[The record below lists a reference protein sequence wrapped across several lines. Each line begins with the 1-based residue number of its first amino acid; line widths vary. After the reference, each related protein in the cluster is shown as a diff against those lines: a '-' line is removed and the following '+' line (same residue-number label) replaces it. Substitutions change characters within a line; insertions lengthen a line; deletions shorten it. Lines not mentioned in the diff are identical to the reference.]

1 MTAQKIKVAVTG
13 ATGETGISIINALL
27 ESEEF
32 AITAFVRPSSTEKP
46 ELQGFKDKKVPI
58 VPLDLEAAPLEE
70 IIKAFQG
77 QEIIV
82 SGVMPYASDIEKKLA
97 TAAKEVGVKRFIP
110 SFFAPL
116 APPTG
121 VNVLRE
127 IKEEVINHV
136 KKLHLPYTVIDVGG
150 WFQVS
155 LPIVPSG
162 KLDYLTKIPTNVQYG
177 DGHYSTS
184 VIDIRD
190 IGKYVALIIKDPRTL
205 NKYVF
210 AYNEVWTHD
219 EIFKLVEELSGETI
233 ERQSVPEE
241 SLEAAIQE
249 ASKAYKQDPSYKNFV
264 LLIVHQYANQNWV
277 RGDNLPE
284 TGTYLGYLL
293 SKDLY
298 PDFKFVGLRD
308 FAKEALDG
316 KAKPVYQ
323 TRTFEF

>member
-1 MTAQKIKVAVTG
+1 MAAQKIKVAVTG
-13 ATGETGISIINALL
+13 ATGETGVSIINALL
-27 ESEEF
+27 ESEDF
-32 AITAFVRPSSTEKP
+32 DITAFARPSSTEKP
-46 ELQGFKDKKVPI
+46 QLQGFKEKGVPI
-58 VPLDLEAAPLEE
+58 VPLDLEVAPHEE
-70 IIKAFQG
+70 LVKAFQG
-77 QEIIV
+77 QDIII
-82 SGVMPYASDIEKKLA
+82 SGIMPYTSDIEKRLA

-136 KKLHLPYTVIDVGG
+136 KRLHLPYTVIDVGG
-150 WFQVS
+150 WYQVS
-155 LPIVPSG
+155 LPNVPSG
-162 KLDYLTKIPTNVQYG
+162 KLDYLTKIPTTVQYG

-184 VIDIRD
+184 VVDLRD

-219 EIFKLVEELSGETI
+219 AMFKLVEELTGETV
-233 ERQSVPEE
+233 ERQILPEE
-241 SLEAAIQE
+241 AVEAAIQE

-264 LLIVHQYANQNWV
+264 FLIVHQYANQNWI

-298 PDFKFVGLRD
+298 PDFKFLGLRD
-308 FAKEALDG
+308 FAKEALAG
-316 KAKPVYQ
+316 KAQPVYA
-323 TRTFEF
+323 TKTFEF

>member
-1 MTAQKIKVAVTG
+1 MAAQKIKVAVTG
-13 ATGETGISIINALL
+13 ATGETGVSIIKALL

-32 AITAFVRPSSTEKP
+32 AITAYVRPSSTEKP
-46 ELQGFKDKKVPI
+46 QLQGFKEKKVPI
-58 VPLDLEAAPLEE
+58 IPLDLEAASLEE
-70 IIKAFQG
+70 IVKAFQG
-77 QEIIV
+77 QDIII
-82 SGVMPYASDIEKKLA
+82 SGFMPHTSDIEKKLA

-121 VNVLRE
+121 VNILRE

-136 KKLHLPYTVIDVGG
+136 KKLHLPYTVIDAGG
-150 WFQVS
+150 WYQVS
-155 LPIVPSG
+155 LPNPPSG
-162 KLDYLTKIPTNVQYG
+162 KLDYMTKIPSNVQYG

-184 VIDIRD
+184 VVDLGD

-219 EIFKLVEELSGETI
+219 AMFKLVEELSGETV

-241 SLEAAIQE
+241 ALEAGIQE
-249 ASKAYKQDPSYKNFV
+249 ASKAYEQDPSYKNFV
-264 LLIVHQYANQNWV
+264 LLLVQQYANQNWI

-316 KAKPVYQ
+316 KAQPVY
-323 TRTFEF
+323 TTKTFDF